1 MQYLLT
7 LILLLG
13 LSLAC
18 KPKIL
23 SGKKLE
29 EKLIETMQKQ
39 LDKDA
44 KPGVSYKVQD
54 VTYYTEKGAQQY
66 ICNFHVH
73 MHADK
78 VDTTGIM
85 TATIP
90 NDFSRVARSQ

>member
-1 MQYLLT
+1 VKYLLT

-13 LSLAC
+13 LSLGC

-29 EKLIETMQKQ
+29 EKLIETMQKH

-54 VTYYTEKGAQQY
+54 VAYYADKGARQY
-66 ICNFHVH
+66 ICDFHVH
-73 MHADK
+73 LHADK

-90 NDFSRVARSQ
+90 NDFSTVQRSQ